1 MSHSQDAEAR
11 RRTPFP
17 VSIHLP
23 EGEHFLRGVPG
34 LEITKC
40 FVRRQWSAGQ
50 RLRYQNWTGGV
61 CTERWTIRRLTL
73 KKERFL
79 FFSLRRS
86 TVQSD
91 AGGFLG
97 QHNKG
102 SRERTLENNKVT
114 WSSPKPRDCGK
125 PPKALKPLARD
136 AGSGVKASETRQ
148 QCVFLTKTFIDPN
161 LQQAYLVLSS

>member
-23 EGEHFLRGVPG
+23 EGKHFLRGVPG

-79 FFSLRRS
+79 FFLLCAEAPCNQTLGDSWDS
-86 TVQSD
+86 TTKARENVLWRTTRLPGAALSRGI
-91 AGGFLG
+91 AGSHQKHSNHWRAMLG
-97 QHNKG
+97 QESKLPRRG
-102 SRERTLENNKVT
+102 SSVC
-114 WSSPKPRDCGK
+114 S
-125 PPKALKPLARD
+125 
-136 AGSGVKASETRQ
+136 
-148 QCVFLTKTFIDPN
+148 
-161 LQQAYLVLSS
+161 